1 MVNQIFVQDF
11 ICKLVKQIT
20 SQEFLPGIY
29 QLYLDFREFSSGIY
43 FVRFESQKKIVT
55 KRITYVK

>member
-20 SQEFLPGIY
+20 SQEFLPGSY
-29 QLYLDFREFSSGIY
+29 QLNLDFSEFSSGIY
-43 FVRFESQKKIVT
+43 FVRFESQKNVVT
-55 KRITYVK
+55 KRIAFVK